1 MIIFP
6 AIDIINGQCVRLLR
20 GDYSTAKKVAE
31 DPLETARKFEAA
43 GAKWLH
49 TVDLDGAAEGRPVNT
64 EIYRTIARETKLN
77 IQLGGG
83 IRSLETIESYLNLG
97 VARVIL
103 GSAALKNPEFA
114 AQAIAEFGGERVA
127 VGIDAKNGMAA
138 AEGWRE
144 QSQVSYLDL
153 AVQMA
158 AAGARYIIYTDIEKD
173 GTLSGVSLAQLRTLS
188 ESVDCN
194 LIASGGVRSLVDIK
208 ALKDLNVYGVV
219 CGKSLYEGTLR
230 LEDALEEAS
239 RA

>member
-64 EIYRTIARETKLN
+64 EIYRTIARETTLN